1 MSNLANPKGDEF
13 ITHTGPE
20 LRFIFKKLLYFAIL
34 LPSKYQQ
41 HARSTLEG
49 ATRNRRRS
57 NSSSSSSNSD
67 DDVQDTWDKTKANEV
82 RAMIDEGE
90 SFLNSF
96 YRDCF
101 AELVFPFGHSH
112 MRIEKFVEVLSREN
126 FSWVFDP
133 EQLRGRFMNMARA
146 PVVREAVDDLSTQ
159 VRNARHVVEQE
170 NRITSNR
177 VTRRASSSSSRSNS
191 GKRRGLEHISHRV
204 DADSQDGRHT

>member
-20 LRFIFKKLLYFAIL
+20 LRFIFKKLLYFAIV

-49 ATRNRRRS
+49 ATRNRNRRS
-57 NSSSSSSNSD
+57 DSSSSSSNSD
-67 DDVQDTWDKTKANEV
+67 DDVQDAWDRAKATEV
-82 RAMIDEGE
+82 REMIDEGE

-126 FSWVFDP
+126 FSWVFDS

-146 PVVREAVDDLSTQ
+146 PVVRDHQVDDLT
-159 VRNARHVVEQE
+159 
-170 NRITSNR
+170 T
-177 VTRRASSSSSRSNS
+177 
-191 GKRRGLEHISHRV
+191 
-204 DADSQDGRHT
+204 